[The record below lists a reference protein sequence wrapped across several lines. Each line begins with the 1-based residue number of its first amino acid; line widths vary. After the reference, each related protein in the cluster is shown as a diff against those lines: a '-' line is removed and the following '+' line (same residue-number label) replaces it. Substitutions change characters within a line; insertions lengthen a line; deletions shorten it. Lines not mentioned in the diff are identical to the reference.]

1 MTGET
6 LFAAAENA
14 GAVTKAVYK
23 RRAAELREALLE
35 AQQDLL
41 REKRFAALILIAG
54 VDGAGKGE
62 TVNLLNEWMDPR
74 HIAVSGFPPPGEEE
88 RAHPPMWR
96 FWRALPA
103 KGTIGV
109 FFGAWHTDPI
119 LGRVAG
125 TVGADAFAKKTEEIQ
140 RFEAM
145 LADEGLLLLK
155 FWFHLS
161 KAQQKARMA
170 ALKKDPKTRWRVS
183 AEDAAHFRAYD
194 DFVAVAEPFLRQ
206 TSGVAPWRIV
216 PGADAN
222 LRALCVGDQILEAL
236 RARLDRPPTRSKV
249 PRKATVWPDT
259 ADVLGGLDLDQSLA
273 KKTYAHD
280 LEKWQGRLNVLSR
293 DPRFK
298 RSAAVCVFEGNDAAG
313 KGGAIRRV
321 TGALDAR
328 YYRTVSIASPS
339 EDERAQP
346 YLWRFWR
353 HVPRHGFVTI
363 FDRSWYGRVLVE
375 RVEGF
380 AAPPDWQ
387 RAYGEI
393 NDFEAALADHGLVVA
408 KFWLA
413 IDRDEQL
420 KRFRARE
427 ATPHKR
433 FKITE
438 EDWRNR
444 EKWDAYETAVND
456 MVARTSTA
464 AAPWTLVEA
473 NDKRF
478 ARVKVLKTL
487 VKAIEAR
494 LDVQA

>member
-1 MTGET
+1 MTDES
-6 LFAAAENA
+6 LFAAAED
-14 GAVTKAVYK
+14 GRAVPKAAYK
-23 RRAAELREALLE
+23 RRVADLREALLE
-35 AQQDLL
+35 AQYDLL

-88 RAHPPMWR
+88 RAHPPLWR
-96 FWRALPA
+96 FWRALPPT
-103 KGTIGV
+103 GTIGV

-125 TVGADAFAKKTEEIQ
+125 TMGPDAFAKKTAEIK

-145 LADEGLLLLK
+145 LADEGVLLLK

-170 ALKKDPKTRWRVS
+170 ALKDDPETRWRVS

-194 DFVAVAEPFLRQ
+194 DFVAVAEPFLRE
-206 TSGVAPWRIV
+206 TSAVAPWRIV
-216 PGADAN
+216 PGADPKR
-222 LRALCVGDQILEAL
+222 RALAVGDQILAGL
-236 RARLDRPPTRSKV
+236 RARLDRPWKPAR
-249 PRKATVWPDT
+249 RKAPVWPAT
-259 ADVLGGLDLDQSLA
+259 ANVLGGLDLGQTIA
-273 KKTYAHD
+273 KKDYARA

-293 DPRFK
+293 DARFK
-298 RSAAVCVFEGNDAAG
+298 NAAAVCVFEGNDAAG

-321 TGALDAR
+321 TAALDAR

-339 EDERAQP
+339 EEERAQP

-375 RVEGF
+375 RIEGF
-380 AAPPDWQ
+380 AAPPDWH

-393 NDFEAALADHGLVVA
+393 NDFEAALTDHGLVVA

-413 IDRDEQL
+413 IDSDEQL

-427 ATPHKR
+427 DTPHKR
-433 FKITE
+433 FKITD

-444 EKWDAYETAVND
+444 EKWDDYTAAVNY

-464 AAPWTLVEA
+464 AAPWTLVAA

-478 ARVKVLKTL
+478 ARIKVLKTL

-494 LDVQA
+494 LDAG